1 MSDENGETWTRER
14 MRRRFTSIIEVI
26 EGRPRSEDVFAN
38 RLLSTIRED
47 LVELRDRLDQIK

>member
-1 MSDENGETWTRER
+1 
-14 MRRRFTSIIEVI
+14 MRRRLTSIIEVI

-47 LVELRDRLDQIK
+47 LIELQGALDQIK